1 MISGRGALPLV
12 AAPRTRDPALLALRR
27 GRRASAVRMSMAMGA
42 SALLLAGVDSSAAS
56 IPDLDGFY
64 FAGVLVC
71 VVCAGLLQYQSY
83 GGKVGLGNY
92 LSKGPEDKNWERRQ
106 ARTAM
111 EKDYEMNKQNQGS
124 WLANLLPKLDFV
136 EVYGQ
141 EKDAPPGGPGGGG
154 AQTEKD
160 GVRGV
165 AAAVAAASR
174 GEIAAPSADQ
184 KGKEVSEVQQLT
196 ADMVAAIDK
205 QDFAKAAELKEKLK
219 ALLEDK

>member
-1 MISGRGALPLV
+1 MSRPLLSGRAALPLST
-12 AAPRTRDPALLALRR
+12 RTRDPSLLPLRR
-27 GRRASAVRMSMAMGA
+27 ANVATALHMSLPLQPAG

-92 LSKGPEDKNWERRQ
+92 LAKGPEDKNWERRQ

-124 WLANLLPKLDFV
+124 WLANILPKLDFV

-141 EKDAPPGGPGGGG
+141 EQDAPNG
-154 AQTEKD
+154 APPEQGQD
-160 GVRGV
+160 GAVS
-165 AAAVAAASR
+165 AAVAAASR
-174 GEIAAPSADQ
+174 GEIAGPASSG

-196 ADMVAAIDK
+196 ADMAAAIEK
-205 QDFAKAAELKEKLK
+205 QDFAKAAELKEKLR
-219 ALLEDK
+219 AVLEDK